1 MSVGYSIKSESI
13 SLNYLVDHSN
23 LHHVNGDH
31 CHDKYEIT
39 YILTASGR
47 YIIEGSEHKV
57 NRGNLLLISP
67 VVYHKVDID
76 DTSPLEMYSIHFS
89 KVALS
94 DKVAS
99 MLDQITDG
107 DNSRGIVYPHTLI
120 SDELV
125 RAFERFS
132 TAVRL
137 GQNEADAYMQAI
149 LTEIIILLSAS
160 EGERINQAGE
170 ELGARVARYL
180 NANIERNISLDRL
193 ARRFFVS
200 KYHLCRAFKSY
211 SGTSVHSYVNHKR
224 IIHAKGLI
232 ESGLTASKAAERV
245 GFGDYSAFY
254 RAYLKVVGKSPTAE

>member
-57 NRGNLLLISP
+57 NRGNLLFISP

-137 GQNEADAYMQAI
+137 GQTEADAYMQAI

-211 SGTSVHSYVNHKR
+211 SGTSVHSYVNYKR

>member
-1 MSVGYSIKSESI
+1 MSVGYSIKNENI
-13 SLNYLVDHSN
+13 SLSYLVDHSN
-23 LHHVNGDH
+23 MHHVNGDH

-99 MLDQITDG
+99 MLDQITDD

-137 GQNEADAYMQAI
+137 GQTEADAYMQAI